1 LVIFGWGGGEVPHS
15 AYRMNFLNKE
25 ASIFGSPACGTWTR
39 ASQNPGSNFGV
50 RDQVDA
56 RISPPADEYYIM
68 KYEDAGPSMAVDIR
82 DQR

>member
-1 LVIFGWGGGEVPHS
+1 MGEGEVPHS

-25 ASIFGSPACGTWTR
+25 AS
-39 ASQNPGSNFGV
+39 NFWV
-50 RDQVDA
+50 TCMRDLGKGQPKPRQQLRFRDEADA

-68 KYEDAGPSMAVDIR
+68 QYEDTGPSMAVDIR

>member
-1 LVIFGWGGGEVPHS
+1 MGEGEGPAFGLQDELPEQRGQHFWGHLHAGPGQ
-15 AYRMNFLNKE
+15 
-25 ASIFGSPACGTWTR
+25 GPAKTPAATSG
-39 ASQNPGSNFGV
+39 F

-82 DQR
+82 DPKIRPL